1 MRTMMRSILLMMLVA
16 GFAGVA
22 AADEPAKPYRS
33 LMREQCEAE
42 LAKDKLWSAELQESV
57 RPAVHEADAGIM
69 LKNKKHVVMAY
80 AALWILTVAFLVLL
94 WLRQRKLVGEI
105 ARLEAKV
112 AKAAEE

>member
-1 MRTMMRSILLMMLVA
+1 MKAILSLVLAVALAA
-16 GFAGVA
+16 GVAGVA

-33 LMREQCEAE
+33 EMREKCEEE

-57 RPAVHEADAGIM
+57 RPSVHEADAAIM

-94 WLRQRKLVGEI
+94 WLRQRKLVAEI
-105 ARLEAKV
+105 ARLEARV
-112 AKAAEE
+112 SKAAAE